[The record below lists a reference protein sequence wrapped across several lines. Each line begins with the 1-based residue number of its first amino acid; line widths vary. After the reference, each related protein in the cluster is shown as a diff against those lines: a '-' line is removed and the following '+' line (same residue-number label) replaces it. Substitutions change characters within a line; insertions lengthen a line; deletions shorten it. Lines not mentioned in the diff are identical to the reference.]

1 MGGILMSSAVE
12 HYLTK
17 MTEDDKIFFKHL
29 GKRIAELRK
38 ETHLTQVQLAE
49 ILGISQ
55 QYMQA
60 FEAGRRKV
68 SASMLPTLAQ
78 VFAISVDELVGMKE
92 QATKR
97 GPAPKLLRQVEQ
109 ISRLPKSK
117 QRFVMDMLDT
127 VLQQAS

>member
-1 MGGILMSSAVE
+1 MGGILTSSAVE

-17 MTEDDKIFFKHL
+17 MTEDDKIFFKQL

-68 SASMLPTLAQ
+68 PASMLPTLAHL
-78 VFAISVDELVGMKE
+78 FAISIDELVGMKG
-92 QATKR
+92 QPTKR